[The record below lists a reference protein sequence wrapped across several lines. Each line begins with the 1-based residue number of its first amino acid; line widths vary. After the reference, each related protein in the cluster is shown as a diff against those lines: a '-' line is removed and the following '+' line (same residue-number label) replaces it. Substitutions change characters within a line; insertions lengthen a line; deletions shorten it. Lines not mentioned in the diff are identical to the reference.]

1 MDAWKQ
7 LWRDPRVVAGLALL
21 FMCVLGLSVGAYIS
35 KGLPLAVDIGA
46 AFGGASAGHW
56 LGTDDLG
63 RDVLAR
69 LAAGV
74 RTSLSVSLVVLGVT
88 GVIGIS
94 LGLVAGWFGG
104 WIDAVVGKMTEVV
117 LSFPGLLLALALA
130 ALVGPGMGN
139 VMVALG
145 LLGWVGFCRLTRVEV
160 KRLRGLAFVQAAR
173 LGGVSTLTIWGRHIL
188 PNCVGP
194 LMVEGLLVV
203 AGTMVAEAGLSF
215 LGLGIPAPLPS
226 LGGMLR
232 DGMRDVLVAPG
243 LVVWPAVVL
252 ISLSVGVNVL
262 AQGLRRSLP
271 GGRSEGV

>member
-1 MDAWKQ
+1 MEMMRNKKIWAGA
-7 LWRDPRVVAGLALL
+7 LLLALCVVGLGLA
-21 FMCVLGLSVGAYIS
+21 SYIS
-35 KGLPLAVDIGA
+35 RGDALAVEISGA
-46 AFGGASAGHW
+46 FEGMSWLHW

-74 RTSLSVSLVVLGVT
+74 RTSLTVGCVVLVVT
-88 GVIGIS
+88 AVIGIT

-104 WIDAVVGKMTEVV
+104 WADVVVGKMTEVV

-160 KRLRGLAFVQAAR
+160 KRLRGLAFVQAAA
-173 LGGVSTLTIWGRHIL
+173 LSGTSTPAIWGRHIL
-188 PNCVGP
+188 PNCMGP
-194 LMVEGLLVV
+194 LLVEALLVV

-215 LGLGIPAPLPS
+215 LGLGIPAPYPS

-232 DGMRDVLVAPG
+232 DGMRDVLVSPM

-252 ISLSVGVNVL
+252 ISLSVGINVL
-262 AQGLRRSLP
+262 AQGFRHGMV
-271 GGRSEGV
+271 GGRKGV

>member
-1 MDAWKQ
+1 MGGVMNSKLIFGAF
-7 LWRDPRVVAGLALL
+7 LLAL
-21 FMCVLGLSVGAYIS
+21 CVLGLGGAALLS
-35 KGLPLAVDIGA
+35 KGDPLLVEISGA
-46 AFGGASAGHW
+46 FERMSWLHW

-74 RTSLSVSLVVLGVT
+74 RTSLSVGFVVLVVT
-88 GVIGIS
+88 GVIGIT
-94 LGLVAGWFGG
+94 LGLLAGWFGG
-104 WIDAVVGKMTEVV
+104 WVDAVVGKMTEVV

-160 KRLRGLAFVQAAR
+160 KRLRGMAFVNAAR
-173 LGGVSTLTIWGRHIL
+173 LNGVPVTTIWTRHLL
-188 PNCVGP
+188 PNCMGP
-194 LMVEGLLVV
+194 LLVEALLVV

-215 LGLGIPAPLPS
+215 LGLGIPAPQPS

-232 DGMRDVLVAPG
+232 DGMRDVLVSPM

-262 AQGLRRSLP
+262 AQGFRQAIVD
-271 GGRSEGV
+271 GRKGA

>member
-1 MDAWKQ
+1 MG
-7 LWRDPRVVAGLALL
+7 LVLRDGKVMVGLGLLILCVAGLGLGAFVNGGSAL
-21 FMCVLGLSVGAYIS
+21 V
-35 KGLPLAVDIGA
+35 VDVANTFQIGNA
-46 AFGGASAGHW
+46 AHW

-74 RTSLSVSLVVLGVT
+74 RTSLTVSVVVLAVT
-88 GVIGIS
+88 ASLGIT

-130 ALVGPGMGN
+130 ALVGPSMVN

-173 LGGVSTLTIWGRHIL
+173 LGGVSTFKIWGRHIL

-194 LMVEGLLVV
+194 LIVEALLVV

-232 DGMRDVLVAPG
+232 DGMRDVLVAPW

-252 ISLSVGVNVL
+252 ISLSVGTNVL
-262 AQGLRRSLP
+262 AQGLRRTLLD
-271 GGRSEGV
+271 GRNSD

>member
-1 MDAWKQ
+1 M
-7 LWRDPRVVAGLALL
+7 RIFVGAGLIVFCLIG
-21 FMCVLGLSVGAYIS
+21 LGAAAYIS
-35 KGLPLAVDIGA
+35 GGDALAVRIEN
-46 AFGGASAGHW
+46 AFGGMGALHW

-74 RTSLSVSLVVLGVT
+74 RTSLSVGLVVLGVT
-88 GVIGIS
+88 AGIGIT
-94 LGLVAGWFGG
+94 LGLLAAWFGG
-104 WIDAVVGKMTEVV
+104 WVDMLVGKLTEVV

-160 KRLRGLAFVQAAR
+160 MRLRGLAFVQAAR
-173 LGGVSTLTIWGRHIL
+173 LAGVPTLTIWTRHLL
-188 PNCVGP
+188 PNCAAP
-194 LMVEGLLVV
+194 LIVEALLVV

-215 LGLGIPAPLPS
+215 LGLGIPAPYPS

-232 DGMRDVLVAPG
+232 DGMRDVLVAPM
-243 LVVWPAVVL
+243 LVVLPAVVL
-252 ISLSVGVNVL
+252 ISLSVGTNVL
-262 AQGLRRSLP
+262 AQGLRARFVD
-271 GGRSEGV
+271 GKNA